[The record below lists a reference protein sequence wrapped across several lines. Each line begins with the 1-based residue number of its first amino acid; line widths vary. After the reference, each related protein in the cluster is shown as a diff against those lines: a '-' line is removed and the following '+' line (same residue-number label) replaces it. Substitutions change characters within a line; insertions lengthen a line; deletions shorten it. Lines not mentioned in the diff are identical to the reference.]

1 LRHLFATLLLFSL
14 ASSAFAQARPLRPP
28 AESEPSG
35 FRMATDPKII
45 TVFGDTAA
53 YRGYVDRFHA
63 LFGDMQTTR
72 EQFSREVQG
81 VLQTLTAHAEIQQ
94 GKRKCPADAVALSY
108 SRAFHLGEQY
118 HQLGKELEAH
128 YSSIKELDGLGE
140 TSGLTP
146 DYRWKVARAL
156 KLYPQVLRDFR
167 EMRVAFQDQ
176 LAGEL
181 GFSGC
186 DVTQLV
192 AKGDEME
199 RSGTAP
205 PPLPEKKVEAPKKGR
220 KVEEPILP
228 VAATTV
234 TFFVDNATCG
244 GSLRVFVDGTLVG
257 EVGGNAKAAFRAMS
271 GRHEMCL
278 IPASAKQSCGD
289 PGTVR
294 KAYVHDGWAVT
305 LRCD

>member
-1 LRHLFATLLLFSL
+1 LATLLLMCVL
-14 ASSAFAQARPLRPP
+14 PAGAVAQKRVP
-28 AESEPSG
+28 AAVEDPGG
-35 FRMATDPKII
+35 FRMASDPKIV

-53 YRGYVDRFHA
+53 YRGYVDRFHG
-63 LFGDMQTTR
+63 LFADMQTTR

-81 VLQTLTAHAEIQQ
+81 VLQTLTAHAEIQT
-94 GKRKCPADAVALSY
+94 GKKKCPSDAVALSY

-118 HQLGKELEAH
+118 HQLGKELEAN
-128 YSSIKELDGLGE
+128 YSSIRELDGLGE
-140 TSGLTP
+140 TAGLTP

-167 EMRVAFQDQ
+167 EMRVAFQEQ
-176 LAGEL
+176 LASEL
-181 GFSGC
+181 AFAGC

-205 PPLPEKKVEAPKKGR
+205 PPLPEKKAEAPRKGR
-220 KVEEPILP
+220 KQEEPILP

-234 TFFVDNATCG
+234 TFFVDNGTCPG
-244 GSLRVFVDGTLVG
+244 ALRVFVDGALVG

-278 IPASAKQSCGD
+278 IPSAAKQSCGD